1 MAVTQEL
8 WGSETS
14 KAVDNFPVSGERIPV
29 PVVRWLGRIKAAAA
43 RVKNGGGQI
52 LHDPHEVPGGSWIVN
67 CSDPQGA
74 AFALL
79 GPHR

>member
-1 MAVTQEL
+1 MFAIDGVTKGGMMTKTKDVPAPL
-8 WGSETS
+8 WVYYFN
-14 KAVDNFPVSGERIPV
+14 VDDIE
-29 PVVRWLGRIKAAAA
+29 AAAA
-43 RVKNGGGQI
+43 RVKNGGGQL